1 MRIEMAKAATTTD
14 KKPKKGRGKRT
25 EAEPAKA
32 KERFPKI
39 PKVRV
44 QMPRGKH
51 GGMELMLIEDVM
63 HVGRQG
69 DVVEVRPGYGRNY
82 LIPQG
87 LATFVTPQ
95 ARARIDKHRSNVEAM
110 RIARV
115 AELKVFAKKL
125 EAVSVT
131 IEANATAEGH
141 LYGSV
146 TGADIV
152 AALSKEGFTVAED
165 QVQLEGALKELGLYH
180 VKLKLAE
187 EVEPE
192 IKVWVVPTGG
202 KAAEG

>member
-1 MRIEMAKAATTTD
+1 MAKTASTDD
-14 KKPKKGRGKRT
+14 KKGKKGRGKRSA
-25 EAEPAKA
+25 EATPAKA

-39 PKVRV
+39 PKVRE

-82 LIPQG
+82 LIPMG

-95 ARARIDKHRSNVEAM
+95 AKARIDKHRSNVEAL
-110 RIARV
+110 RIAHV
-115 AELKVFAKKL
+115 AELKVLAKKL

-131 IEANATAEGH
+131 IEANATPEGH

-146 TGADIV
+146 AGPDIV
-152 AALSKEGFTVAED
+152 AALAKEGFAVEPE

-180 VKLKLAE
+180 VKLKLAD

-202 KAAEG
+202 KAAEA

>member
-1 MRIEMAKAATTTD
+1 MGKAASTTD
-14 KKPKKGRGKRT
+14 KKVKKGRGKRVA
-25 EAEPAKA
+25 EAEPAKV

-82 LIPQG
+82 LIPMG

-95 ARARIDKHRSNVEAM
+95 AKARIDKHRSNVEAL

-115 AELKVFAKKL
+115 AELKVLAKKL

-146 TGADIV
+146 AAADII
-152 AALSKEGFTVAED
+152 AALDKEGFTVGLE

-202 KAAEG
+202 KAGEG

>member
-1 MRIEMAKAATTTD
+1 MAKAASSATD
-14 KKPKKGRGKRT
+14 KKAKKGRGKRT
-25 EAEPAKA
+25 PDAPAQA

-82 LIPQG
+82 LIPMG
-87 LATFVTPQ
+87 LATFVTTQ
-95 ARARIDKHRSNVEAM
+95 AKMRIEKHRANVEGL

-115 AELKVFAKKL
+115 AELKVLGKKL

-131 IEANATAEGH
+131 IEANATPEGH

-146 TGADIV
+146 TPADIAAAV
-152 AALSKEGFTVAED
+152 AKEGFVVSTD
-165 QVQLEGALKELGLYH
+165 QIQLEGALKELGLYH
-180 VKLKLAE
+180 VKLKLAD
-187 EVEPE
+187 EVESE
-192 IKVWVVPTGG
+192 IKVWIVPTGG
-202 KAAEG
+202 KAAEA

>member
-1 MRIEMAKAATTTD
+1 MAKAVTTTD
-14 KKPKKGRGKRT
+14 KKAKKSRGKRGA
-25 EAEPAKA
+25 EAEAAKV
-32 KERFPKI
+32 KPRFPKI
-39 PKVRV
+39 PKVRE

-82 LIPQG
+82 LIPMG
-87 LATFVTPQ
+87 LATFVTAQ
-95 ARARIDKHRSNVEAM
+95 AKARIDKHRSNVEAL

-115 AELKVFAKKL
+115 AELKVLAKKL

-131 IEANATAEGH
+131 IEANATADGH

-152 AALSKEGFTVAED
+152 AALDKEGFTVGPE

-180 VKLKLAE
+180 VKLKLAD

-192 IKVWVVPTGG
+192 IKVWVVPAGG
-202 KAAEG
+202 KAGEG

>member
-1 MRIEMAKAATTTD
+1 MAKATATTD
-14 KKPKKGRGKRT
+14 KKAKKTRGKR
-25 EAEPAKA
+25 AAAVAPVKA

-51 GGMELMLIEDVM
+51 GGMELMLIEDVA
-63 HVGRQG
+63 HVGMQG

-82 LIPQG
+82 LIPMG

-95 ARARIDKHRSNVEAM
+95 SKVRIDKHRSNVEAL

-115 AELKVFAKKL
+115 AELKVVAKKL

-146 TGADIV
+146 AAADIV
-152 AALSKEGFTVAED
+152 AAIAKEGFNISVE

-180 VKLKLAE
+180 VKLKLAD

-202 KAAEG
+202 KATEA

>member
-1 MRIEMAKAATTTD
+1 MEMAKAATTTD
-14 KKPKKGRGKRT
+14 KKVKKGRGKRT
-25 EAEPAKA
+25 AEAEPVKA

-39 PKVRV
+39 PKVRQ

-51 GGMELMLIEDVM
+51 RGMELMLIEDVM

-69 DVVEVRPGYGRNY
+69 DVVEVRPGYGRNF

-95 ARARIDKHRSNVEAM
+95 AKARIDKHRSNVEAL
-110 RIARV
+110 RIART

-131 IEANATAEGH
+131 IEANATADGH

-165 QVQLEGALKELGLYH
+165 QVRLEGALKELGLYH
-180 VKLKLAE
+180 VKLKLAD

-202 KAAEG
+202 KASEG

>member
-1 MRIEMAKAATTTD
+1 MAKAMATTD
-14 KKPKKGRGKRT
+14 KKAKKSRGKRPS
-25 EAEPAKA
+25 AVEPVKA

-51 GGMELMLIEDVM
+51 GGMELMLIEDVQ

-82 LIPQG
+82 LIPMG

-95 ARARIDKHRSNVEAM
+95 SKVRIDKHRANVDAM
-110 RIARV
+110 RIARI
-115 AELKVFAKKL
+115 AELKVVAKKL

-146 TGADIV
+146 AAADIV
-152 AALSKEGFTVAED
+152 AAISKEGFTVAAE

-180 VKLKLAE
+180 VKLKLAD

-202 KAAEG
+202 KATEG

>member
-1 MRIEMAKAATTTD
+1 MAKTAPATE
-14 KKPKKGRGKRT
+14 KKAKKGRGKRSGET
-25 EAEPAKA
+25 APAA
-32 KERFPKI
+32 KERFAKI
-39 PKVRV
+39 PKVRE

-69 DVVEVRPGYGRNY
+69 DIVEVRPGYGRNY
-82 LIPQG
+82 LIPMG
-87 LATFVTPQ
+87 LATFVT
-95 ARARIDKHRSNVEAM
+95 AEAKTRIEKHRANVDAL

-115 AELKVFAKKL
+115 AELKVLAKKL

-131 IEANATAEGH
+131 LEANATPEGH

-146 TGADIV
+146 TPADIV
-152 AALSKEGFTVAED
+152 AAVAKEGFTIAPE

-180 VKLKLAE
+180 VKLKLAD

>member
-1 MRIEMAKAATTTD
+1 MAKAATTTD

-25 EAEPAKA
+25 AEAEPAKA

-95 ARARIDKHRSNVEAM
+95 AKARIEKHRANVEAL

-131 IEANATAEGH
+131 IEANATPEGH

-152 AALSKEGFTVAED
+152 AALAKEGFTVAED

-180 VKLKLAE
+180 VKLKLAD